1 MACFLIPS
9 ALAVVTTAL
18 RRKISARYHIGWLNT
33 MLWGGT
39 LALAFEHV
47 SHEEIVAY
55 PPFLSGL
62 SSTADAGTILSE
74 MATVGFAMVVVCVA
88 AWAAMVV
95 VYNRYAQVSAARTT
109 KTAQAS

>member
-9 ALAVVTTAL
+9 ALAVVTTAF
-18 RRKISARYHIGWLNT
+18 RRKISTRYHIGWLNT

-62 SSTADAGTILSE
+62 TSTGDAATMLSE
-74 MATVGFAMVVVCVA
+74 MATVGTAMVVVCVA
-88 AWAAMVV
+88 AWAAMVI
-95 VYNRYAQVSAARTT
+95 VYNRCAQVTAETT
-109 KTAQAS
+109 KTALTS

>member
-9 ALAVVTTAL
+9 ALAVVTTAF
-18 RRKISARYHIGWLNT
+18 RRKISTRYHIGWLNT

-39 LALAFEHV
+39 LALAFEHI

-62 SSTADAGTILSE
+62 SSTADAASILSE
-74 MATVGFAMVVVCVA
+74 MATVGFAMVIVCVA
-88 AWAAMVV
+88 AWGAMVAM
-95 VYNRYAQVSAARTT
+95 YNRYAQASVETT